1 MLISVAIVLA
11 VSGGGDD
18 KGGPFGDVAT
28 TTPKTTVPHET
39 VTTAPTSTPSST
51 TTPTSTKTTPPA
63 STTEP
68 TSTTQPAT
76 TAPNTA
82 KPKDIAS
89 INLAVPGG
97 KATKPIGSAEV
108 FSLNGSLAANIVAQ
122 DLPPGGHEFAY
133 AIWLVG
139 TNIDPLKIGFTPN
152 VKAGVLTR
160 VLAPLP
166 KNVNSYKTL
175 ELTKETT
182 SVPLKPGPVVLQ
194 GALPHLPEP

>member
-1 MLISVAIVLA
+1 M
-11 VSGGGDD
+11 
-18 KGGPFGDVAT
+18 
-28 TTPKTTVPHET
+28 
-39 VTTAPTSTPSST
+39 
-51 TTPTSTKTTPPA
+51 
-63 STTEP
+63 
-68 TSTTQPAT
+68 
-76 TAPNTA
+76 
-82 KPKDIAS
+82 
-89 INLAVPGG
+89 
-97 KATKPIGSAEV
+97 

-133 AIWLVG
+133 AIWL
-139 TNIDPLKIGFTPN
+139 DRAEHRPALKIGFTPN

-194 GALPHLPEP
+194 GATAAPA